1 MSMRLMFEVT
11 SRLSAPLKRVLRKVV
26 GKSET
31 MWLRVVMDCETD
43 QFVKSLEH
51 QSMHALEISGNK
63 WKDFPFASY
72 RSAHYPEYDW
82 CNGLLGESA
91 FDIIIAEQVLEHVQ
105 WPYRAVQNAYRM
117 LRPGGVFVVN
127 TPFLVKIHNIPIDC
141 CRWTPLG
148 MKYLLAEGGFPQD
161 SIDVQSWG
169 NRRCVRSNFTNWIG
183 WIPWW
188 HSLRNEPDFPIVVW
202 AFARKPVDGSK

>member
-1 MSMRLMFEVT
+1 
-11 SRLSAPLKRVLRKVV
+11 
-26 GKSET
+26 
-31 MWLRVVMDCETD
+31 MDRETD

-72 RSAHYPEYDW
+72 RSAHYPEYDC
-82 CNGLLGESA
+82 CNGPLGESA
-91 FDIIIAEQVLEHVQ
+91 FDSIIAEQVLEHVQ

-117 LRPGGVFVVN
+117 LRPGEVFVVN

-148 MKYLLAEGGFPQD
+148 IKYCWPKVVFRKTASMSNRGETAGACGPTFLTGSAGFHGGILFAMNQI
-161 SIDVQSWG
+161 SRLWFG
-169 NRRCVRSNFTNWIG
+169 RL
-183 WIPWW
+183 
-188 HSLRNEPDFPIVVW
+188 HASLW
-202 AFARKPVDGSK
+202 MAASKLWRL